1 MSIHSLARLLPILL
15 CLAAGAASADDP
27 PPDFPIQPVEDTPA
41 TAAPS
46 GAAQDAP
53 LPLPAVPASTAK
65 PAPLAAAAPPAPLIP
80 PNPKPR
86 PPAPKAA
93 PSAAAQPSLPELK
106 GWLDQRRGQ
115 AQAGPFAQPDDKGTL
130 RVAAGRTYRLP
141 IATGQLNRIVT
152 PFADPKVL
160 TVSPVETKVEGAVV
174 YVATDS
180 PAPASLFVA
189 DAETADAISPELVP
203 RDAAPPGPDVPAE
216 GGGLKIRVLTGASN
230 SPDKQK
236 KDREA
241 KAGEKP
247 VPMIRESI
255 NDPDR
260 TRQGQRID
268 PILPT
273 GSILSGTIITGLDAP
288 TASQAMQN
296 PFPALLRIK
305 HEAILPNRFRMDIR
319 ECFLVAGGYGDLSSE
334 RAYLRAESLSCVKSN
349 GEVIDATL
357 DAFAVGEDGKA
368 GVRGR
373 VVSKNGQIIANSLL
387 SGFIAGIGKAFVP
400 TRSTPVQLNPQA
412 GSDLAYQWP
421 SPEMVG
427 AQAFVGGVRGAA
439 EQIAEYYLE
448 MAKNM
453 FPVVEVDAG
462 RKVDFV
468 LLRGV
473 ALKPGLNGGG
483 GPRTAG
489 LATAG
494 QMLSQAGNLLSGQ
507 GQRMG
512 GNPGGGGAY
521 GGMGGYARR
530 GQALSATAPLLNG
543 SGNEAL
549 LK

>member
-1 MSIHSLARLLPILL
+1 MKKLFDYFQTLSAHPRRNLYLGGLV
-15 CLAAGAASADDP
+15 AAAMAVASFVVYFGGDG
-27 PPDFPIQPVEDTPA
+27 Q
-41 TAAPS
+41 
-46 GAAQDAP
+46 P
-53 LPLPAVPASTAK
+53 LPLGPQRKVEYNLFKNQSPRDVSAEALSGQVKRVSTDVNDLRLQLSQQNDRLGKLMDLVNQRAEASDQKVTEVRNLAEEMARQAEASRGAQPG
-65 PAPLAAAAPPAPLIP
+65 PAPSKRPATGSAIPPDVGAQPPAAPP
-80 PNPKPR
+80 
-86 PPAPKAA
+86 
-93 PSAAAQPSLPELK
+93 
-106 GWLDQRRGQ
+106 
-115 AQAGPFAQPDDKGTL
+115 
-130 RVAAGRTYRLP
+130 
-141 IATGQLNRIVT
+141 
-152 PFADPKVL
+152 DP
-160 TVSPVETKVEGAVV
+160 TVPVEG
-174 YVATDS
+174 S
-180 PAPASLFVA
+180 
-189 DAETADAISPELVP
+189 
-203 RDAAPPGPDVPAE
+203 
-216 GGGLKIRVLTGASN
+216 GLKIRVLTGASN

-247 VPMIRESI
+247 VAMIRESI

-273 GSILSGTIITGLDAP
+273 GSILSGTVITGLDAP

-357 DAFAVGEDGKA
+357 DAYAVGEDGKA

-400 TRSTPVQLNPQA
+400 TRSTPIQLNPMS
-412 GSDLAYQWP
+412 GSDIPYQWP

-462 RKVDFV
+462 RKVDFIV
-468 LLRGV
+468 LRGV
-473 ALKPGLNGGG
+473 ALKPGLNGGGSG

-494 QMLSQAGNLLSGQ
+494 QMLSQAGSLLSGQ
-507 GQRMG
+507 GPRMG
-512 GNPGGGGAY
+512 GHPGGGGGY
-521 GGMGGYARR
+521 GAMGGYGHR
-530 GQALSATAPLLNG
+530 GQALSAATPLLNG
-543 SGNEAL
+543 AGGEAL